1 MIDIVKN
8 WLTRLWQPT
17 IPETLEAY
25 SVTFSTYHGQLVL
38 QHLMDSV
45 YCQVYT
51 GTDPNAALVH
61 NARRTVVHEILENI
75 DTARNPQKYQMK
87 VEEGATHGLHS

>member
-1 MIDIVKN
+1 MDLIKQ
-8 WLTRLWQPT
+8 WLTKLWQPT

-25 SVTFSTYHGQLVL
+25 NIAFSTYHGQLVL

-51 GTDPNAALVH
+51 GIDPNAALVH

-75 DTARNPQKYQMK
+75 DGARHPQKYQMK
-87 VEEGATHGLHS
+87 VESGTAY